1 MRSLETVGNEIV
13 EKQKALKEAQTS
25 QYEVEDKILHLQKD
39 IINKQAE
46 KKDLEIVAGKGKY
59 NIRQLNIDI
68 KMLSAEF
75 WNLKT

>member
-1 MRSLETVGNEIV
+1 MRTLEIIGNEIV
-13 EKQKALKEAQTS
+13 TKQKELKEAQTS

-46 KKDLEIVAGKGKY
+46 KKDLEIIASKGKY
-59 NIRQLNIDI
+59 NIRQINIDL
-68 KMLSAEF
+68 KMLTASF